1 MNTRRIILVGDSIC
15 HGYTPGVQLRLAAP
29 EIEVE
34 RIGSG
39 DSAQALE
46 NLQAAELGDD
56 VAVVHFNCGLHD
68 LRWYEA
74 TESHQQELRA
84 YEANLHAIVSLLRDR
99 TSARLIWA
107 SITPVIESRTTGPDR
122 KFLRF
127 ERDVDAYNAAATGVM
142 QELGIPINDLHA
154 VVEQHGREACI
165 VADGVHM
172 TEPGNAAL
180 ADAVAEALRQAL

>member
-1 MNTRRIILVGDSIC
+1 MKRVILVGDSIC

-46 NLQAAELGDD
+46 NLRTAELGDD

-74 TESHQQELRA
+74 TESHQQELPA
-84 YEANLHAIVSLLRDR
+84 YETNLRGIVALLQDR

-107 SITPVIESRTTGPDR
+107 SITPVIESRTTGPGC

-127 ERDVDAYNAAATGVM
+127 ERDVDAYNAVATRLM
-142 QELGIPINDLHA
+142 QEAGLPIDGLHA
-154 VVEQHGREACI
+154 VVDQRGREACI
-165 VADGVHM
+165 VPDGVHM
-172 TEPGNAAL
+172 TDPGNAAL
-180 ADAVAEALRQAL
+180 ADAVADAIRQAL